1 MISGGKKFEKTQKS
15 KFKKNKDEYETFK
28 QMKKR
33 QKDKVSYRLMREEE
47 KVYWQSEKTN
57 NSFGIHVNS
66 KSG

>member
-15 KFKKNKDEYETFK
+15 KFKKNKDEFETFK

-47 KVYWQSEKTN
+47 NVY
-57 NSFGIHVNS
+57 
-66 KSG
+66 